1 MARTSVIFLLI
12 LLQSAALAQ
21 SVPDSTRKS
30 IFSLALRGHYGYLL
44 KHSSEFEFKESY
56 PFGFEADLGWQ
67 LITDKAYRFCSCYP
81 RVGLSV
87 NYFNFDNGPVLG
99 SAYYTYVY
107 VEPVF
112 FVPRRFNLSFRIG
125 LLGLAFMD
133 RPYDEANNPTNLAY
147 STNVAFPLV
156 LGIGF
161 NYRVTDRWN
170 IRIGGNYNHISN
182 GGIRNP
188 NKGLN
193 YPTGHVG
200 VEYTF
205 RPVALAARGRM
216 RRPPPEKKN
225 RFELDV
231 GNALKN
237 ASAKSPAQ
245 FWVLN
250 VSAQYARW
258 FHRSS
263 AVAGGATWEMDI
275 SRRVR
280 ILQSDDP
287 TRSHHRAS
295 VYVGHE
301 FWLGKIQ
308 FGQYVGVYAFDDF
321 PETARW
327 YHRHELTFHLTPWL
341 FVGAGLKAHYQVAD
355 FLDLKVGYA
364 FGWAGKKKAVKSPNP
379 ENN

>member
-1 MARTSVIFLLI
+1 MRWLVPFTLLFLTLMSSGMA
-12 LLQSAALAQ
+12 QEA
-21 SVPDSTRKS
+21 DSTRRS
-30 IFSLALRGHYGYLL
+30 VFSVGLRGHYGFLL
-44 KHSSEFEFKESY
+44 KHTSAFEFRQSY
-56 PFGFEADLGWQ
+56 PWGVEVDLAWQ

-81 RVGLSV
+81 RVGVTV

-99 SAYYTYVY
+99 SAYYTYAY

-112 FVPRRFNLSFRIG
+112 FVPRRFNLSFR
-125 LLGLAFMD
+125 LGLVGLSVQD
-133 RPYDEANNPTNLAY
+133 RPYDELTNPQNQAY
-147 STNVAFPLV
+147 STYVAFPLM
-156 LGIGF
+156 LGVGF
-161 NYRVTDRWN
+161 NYRVTDHWN

-193 YPTGHVG
+193 YPTAHIGT
-200 VEYTF
+200 EYTI
-205 RPVALAARGRM
+205 RPEKLASRGRM

-225 RFELDV
+225 RIELDI

-250 VSAQYARW
+250 VSLQYARW

-263 AVAGGATWEMDI
+263 AVAGGFTWEHDL

-280 ILQSDDP
+280 ILQSEDP
-287 TRSHHRAS
+287 TLNHQRMSF
-295 VYVGHE
+295 YVGHE
-301 FWLGKIQ
+301 FWLGKVQ
-308 FGQYVGVYAFDDF
+308 FGQYVGVYAFDEY
-321 PETARW
+321 PEIAGW
-327 YHRHELTFHLTPWL
+327 YHRHELTFHVLPFL
-341 FVGAGLKAHYQVAD
+341 YVSAGLKAHNQVAD

-364 FGWAGKKKAVKSPNP
+364 FGWKDRKDREVR
-379 ENN
+379 

>member
-1 MARTSVIFLLI
+1 MVRTTLILLIFLL
-12 LLQSAALAQ
+12 QFAAMAQ
-21 SVPDSTRKS
+21 SHPDSTRKS
-30 IFSLALRGHYGYLL
+30 IFSLGLRGHYGFLI
-44 KHSSEFEFKESY
+44 KHSSEFEFKQSY

-67 LITDKAYRFCSCYP
+67 FVTDKAYRFCSCYP
-81 RVGLSV
+81 RAGLSV

-99 SAYYTYVY
+99 SAYYMYAY

-133 RPYDEANNPTNLAY
+133 RPFDEVNNPSNLAY
-147 STNVAFPLV
+147 STLVAFPLV

-170 IRIGGNYNHISN
+170 LHIGGNYNHISN

-193 YPTGHVG
+193 YPTGHMG

-263 AVAGGATWEMDI
+263 AAAGGATWEMDL

-287 TRSHHRAS
+287 SRSHHRAS

-308 FGQYVGVYAFDDF
+308 FGQYVGLYAFDDF
-321 PETARW
+321 PEIARW
-327 YHRHELTFHLTPWL
+327 YHRHELTFHVTPYL
-341 FVGAGLKAHYQVAD
+341 FVSAGLKAHHQVAD

-364 FGWAGKKKAVKSPNP
+364 LGWAGKKNEKH
-379 ENN
+379 